1 VHPFIDPHLIG
12 IVVMYEAHWNI
23 SSRPFENWGDSRF
36 FFASEVHQAA
46 LMQLQYAI
54 ESRRSAVAICG
65 DSGMGK
71 TLLLDTLVERLSEQ
85 DSPVARIVFPQL
97 SGDQL
102 LGYVAD
108 ELTGENG
115 AFDEPARMT
124 LRRLSQFLQHNVEA
138 GKHAIVLVDEAQLL
152 SANDQL
158 ETLRLLLNLQHDRKL
173 AESALTLVLAGHTT
187 LLTQVERHRAL
198 DDRLSAKCILNRF
211 TADQTAAYI
220 SHRMAVV
227 GASAGDIFT
236 RDALELL
243 HLRSAGIPR
252 RINRLADVA
261 LMVGY
266 AEDIRRIEVQHIES
280 VHQELIASAA

>member
-1 VHPFIDPHLIG
+1 
-12 IVVMYEAHWNI
+12 MYEAHWNI
-23 SSRPFENWGDSRF
+23 SARPFENWGDSRYF
-36 FFASEVHQAA
+36 FPSEVHQAA
-46 LMQLQYAI
+46 LMQLQYAV
-54 ESRRSAVAICG
+54 ESRRAAVALCG

-71 TLLLDTLVERLSEQ
+71 TLLLDTLVEQLGQ
-85 DSPVARIVFPQL
+85 NDSPVARIVFPQI
-97 SGDQL
+97 SGEQL

-108 ELTGENG
+108 ELTGESG
-115 AFDEPARMT
+115 AYDEPARIT
-124 LRRLSQFLQHNVEA
+124 LRRLSQFLQTNIEA
-138 GKHAIVLVDEAQLL
+138 GKHAVVIVDEAQLL

-158 ETLRLLLNLQHDRKL
+158 ETLRLLLNLQHDRNR
-173 AESALTLVLAGHTT
+173 AESAMTLVLSGHTT

-211 TADQTAAYI
+211 TCDQTIAYI
-220 SHRMAVV
+220 AHRLKVV
-227 GASAGDIFT
+227 GADASEIFSGE
-236 RDALELL
+236 AIELL

-266 AEDIRRIEVQHIES
+266 AEDVHRLEIQHIES